1 MAKKKNK
8 VHSYHKDAWKR
19 DILLLT
25 CILRMRVQPVVPYS
39 DIAELFL
46 RTISTR
52 LASITY
58 DNIALAMNT
67 ASDTTLPNLK
77 PSNSG
82 SLLSPFSTVSSNTKS
97 PNTEPS
103 SNPILANTISA
114 HTMLANSI
122 STRMHSPCDDN
133 SEKWMKDWLVQYLEI
148 DFKGAEFR
156 GDQTWWKARDM
167 DSEVVGEMIKA
178 AELDGRYVLAAKEE
192 VKLQIRWRR
201 DRDWRAGSVPEGPKG
216 FVQQDV
222 GTIGGR

>member
-1 MAKKKNK
+1 
-8 VHSYHKDAWKR
+8 
-19 DILLLT
+19 
-25 CILRMRVQPVVPYS
+25 MRVQPVVPYS

-67 ASDTTLPNLK
+67 ASNTTLPNLK

-82 SLLSPFSTVSSNTKS
+82 SLLSSFSTVSSHTKS
-97 PNTEPS
+97 PNTKPS
-103 SNPILANTISA
+103 SNATLSNPILANTISA
-114 HTMLANSI
+114 HTILANSI
-122 STRMHSPCDDN
+122 STRMLPRDDN

-167 DSEVVGEMIKA
+167 DSEVVGEMIRA
-178 AELDGRYVLAAKEE
+178 AEFDGRGYVLAAKEE

-201 DRDWRAGSVPEGPKG
+201 DRDWRAGSVPEVPKG
-216 FVQQDV
+216 FVQQGV